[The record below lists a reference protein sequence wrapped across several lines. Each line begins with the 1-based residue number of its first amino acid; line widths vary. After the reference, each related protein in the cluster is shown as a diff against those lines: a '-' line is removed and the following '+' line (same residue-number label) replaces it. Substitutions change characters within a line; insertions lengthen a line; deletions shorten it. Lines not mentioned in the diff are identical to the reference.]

1 MQVNIKGDNRTIKL
15 TKRERE
21 IITTA
26 AGLLNELS
34 RQLND
39 GRCAE
44 AASNINEVLQELE
57 SNE

>member
-1 MQVNIKGDNRTIKL
+1 MQVNIKGDKRTIKL

-21 IITTA
+21 TVTTA

-44 AASNINEVLQELE
+44 AASNITEVLQELE